1 TQQDVVLRWNQAT
14 LDAIRL
20 DASAPP
26 MASRALAMVSTA
38 IFDTVSA
45 VEGTPGYL
53 VKLTPPAGASAEASA
68 AAAAHTVL
76 SYLYPAQ
83 QAAFDATLAASLAQ
97 VPAGPA
103 QADGVTF
110 GRAVGNAVIALR
122 ADDGARQFVD
132 YTPANANPATWQP
145 TLPMFDEA
153 LLPQSAT
160 VTPVALTSPNQLR
173 PAAPPALGSA
183 HYAAALNE
191 AKAKGRATG
200 SRP

>member
-53 VKLTPPAGASAEASA
+53 VKLTPPAGASAEAAA
-68 AAAAHTVL
+68 AAAAHKVL

-83 QAAFDATLAASLAQ
+83 QAAFDATLTASLTL
-97 VPAGPA
+97 GPP
-103 QADGVTF
+103 GLSEI
-110 GRAVGNAVIALR
+110 N
-122 ADDGARQFVD
+122 
-132 YTPANANPATWQP
+132 
-145 TLPMFDEA
+145 
-153 LLPQSAT
+153 
-160 VTPVALTSPNQLR
+160 
-173 PAAPPALGSA
+173 
-183 HYAAALNE
+183 
-191 AKAKGRATG
+191 
-200 SRP
+200 